1 MQIINPSIKLLQTEI
16 HFELT
21 YHSNG
26 SDALFGN
33 MLVQNYGYFLAYESE
48 IDFMVLIIEDY
59 YLDMANIL
67 CLLQLIRFKN
77 RRGVY
82 KENREERL
90 YKRVKPDT
98 NESSKLL

>member
-1 MQIINPSIKLLQTEI
+1 MTSKYCMQIINPSIKLLQTEI

-48 IDFMVLIIEDY
+48 IDFMVLIIEG
-59 YLDMANIL
+59 
-67 CLLQLIRFKN
+67 LLFRYGKHP
-77 RRGVY
+77 V
-82 KENREERL
+82 
-90 YKRVKPDT
+90 PPTT
-98 NESSKLL
+98 NQV